1 MRASATNPLDILYVV
16 QVLLYKSEEDVM
28 PTSMVTGRMDDYKKG
43 RGAQVLAQA
52 GLTASQAINLMYDR
66 IISEQDAAFLLP
78 DAQATPPAERIQD
91 AAQFVDSLSRKT
103 SSRFD
108 NMTIAEIK
116 AERLASRGLM

>member
-1 MRASATNPLDILYVV
+1 
-16 QVLLYKSEEDVM
+16 M
-28 PTSMVTGRMDDYKKG
+28 PTSMVTGRMDDYKKE
-43 RGAQVLAQA
+43 RGSQVLAQA

-66 IISEQDAAFLLP
+66 IISEQNATFLLP
-78 DAQATPPAERIQD
+78 SEQVTPPAERIQV
-91 AAQFVDSLSRKT
+91 AAQFVNSLSRKT

>member
-1 MRASATNPLDILYVV
+1 
-16 QVLLYKSEEDVM
+16 M
-28 PTSMVTGRMDDYKKG
+28 PTSMVTGRMDDYKKE

-52 GLTASQAINLMYDR
+52 GLTASQAT
-66 IISEQDAAFLLP
+66 FLLP
-78 DAQATPPAERIQD
+78 NAQATPPVERIQV

-108 NMTIAEIK
+108 DMTKAEIR